1 MTYNSW
7 VSTFM
12 INEWSISII
21 ISSKLMIQTTR
32 WCPRLR
38 HRKVGEHNQ
47 YVTWMYGN
55 YNHGI
60 VYWFMALITR
70 VVVLVRRD
78 TSIYPYI
85 PSISQSDWWVYKPT
99 NTTGGIWGWGTT
111 KRTNQ
116 ANQDHTAGAD
126 FAIFLCCRAVGCFHG
141 QSWVFHSRWT
151 HAQLP
156 FKTALGNHLAL
167 HCKNQMISVFFSM
180 LLGSG
185 RLWTV
190 FFFNNDGMEM
200 GQNSNIVYI
209 IFSSQHLRDM
219 NRINMHKL

>member
-1 MTYNSW
+1 MFLVPRNMTYNSW

-38 HRKVGEHNQ
+38 HRKVGENNQ

-99 NTTGGIWGWGTT
+99 NTTGGIWGVGHHQTYQSSKSRSHSWCRFCNFFVLSGCRLFPWSELSISFTVNTRATT
-111 KRTNQ
+111 
-116 ANQDHTAGAD
+116 
-126 FAIFLCCRAVGCFHG
+126 I
-141 QSWVFHSRWT
+141 
-151 HAQLP
+151 
-156 FKTALGNHLAL
+156 
-167 HCKNQMISVFFSM
+167 
-180 LLGSG
+180 
-185 RLWTV
+185 
-190 FFFNNDGMEM
+190 
-200 GQNSNIVYI
+200 QNSTWQ
-209 IFSSQHLRDM
+209 SSCTSLQKSNDLCLFQYAFGVWATL
-219 NRINMHKL
+219 NRVLFQQ

>member
-47 YVTWMYGN
+47 YVTWVYGN
-55 YNHGI
+55 YNYSI

-78 TSIYPYI
+78 TSIYPYM

-99 NTTGGIWGWGTT
+99 NTTGGIWGVVGAPPNVPIKQIKITQLVPILQIFCAVT
-111 KRTNQ
+111 LSAVSMVR
-116 ANQDHTAGAD
+116 AEYFIHGEHT
-126 FAIFLCCRAVGCFHG
+126 LNY
-141 QSWVFHSRWT
+141 HSK
-151 HAQLP
+151 Q
-156 FKTALGNHLAL
+156 HLAIIL
-167 HCKNQMISVFFSM
+167 HFTAKI
-180 LLGSG
+180 
-185 RLWTV
+185 
-190 FFFNNDGMEM
+190 
-200 GQNSNIVYI
+200 
-209 IFSSQHLRDM
+209 
-219 NRINMHKL
+219 K

>member
-47 YVTWMYGN
+47 YVTWVYGN
-55 YNHGI
+55 YNYSI

-78 TSIYPYI
+78 TSIYPYM

-99 NTTGGIWGWGTT
+99 NTTGGIWGGGAPPNVPIKQIKITQLVPILQIFCAVT
-111 KRTNQ
+111 LSAVSMVR
-116 ANQDHTAGAD
+116 AEYFIHGEHT
-126 FAIFLCCRAVGCFHG
+126 RNY
-141 QSWVFHSRWT
+141 HSK
-151 HAQLP
+151 Q
-156 FKTALGNHLAL
+156 HLAIIL
-167 HCKNQMISVFFSM
+167 HFTAKI
-180 LLGSG
+180 
-185 RLWTV
+185 
-190 FFFNNDGMEM
+190 
-200 GQNSNIVYI
+200 
-209 IFSSQHLRDM
+209 
-219 NRINMHKL
+219 K

>member
-38 HRKVGEHNQ
+38 HRKVGENNQ

-99 NTTGGIWGWGTT
+99 NTTGGIWGVGHHQTYQSSKSRSHSWCRFG
-111 KRTNQ
+111 
-116 ANQDHTAGAD
+116 
-126 FAIFLCCRAVGCFHG
+126 IFFCAVGLSAVSMVRAEYFIHG
-141 QSWVFHSRWT
+141 EHTRNYHSK
-151 HAQLP
+151 Q
-156 FKTALGNHLAL
+156 HLAIIL
-167 HCKNQMISVFFSM
+167 HFTAKIKWSLSFSVCFWGLGDFEPCFFSTM
-180 LLGSG
+180 TAWKWVKTQIL
-185 RLWTV
+185 
-190 FFFNNDGMEM
+190 
-200 GQNSNIVYI
+200 YI
-209 IFSSQHLRDM
+209 L
-219 NRINMHKL
+219 